1 MKLLGHKVL
10 TGQLICLTGLRIGG
24 SHETIEIGGL
34 DNPVI
39 REPLTGLPYVPGSSI
54 KGKMRSLLEW
64 HLGKISYDDRRGT
77 AGPHSC
83 KSSDCTI
90 CRVFGTSAT
99 DSTQGPTRLIVRDAF
114 LTGKSRSTLEQM
126 RQEKGL
132 HYTEEKVENMIDRL
146 TAKANPRTMER
157 VPAGTEFGLE
167 MVFRV
172 FDTDDGGKTDEKCWN
187 DVLTAMRLLQD
198 DFLGSSGG
206 RGYGKVAFK
215 NLKVK
220 YGDREETIEL

>member
-1 MKLLGHKVL
+1 M
-10 TGQLICLTGLRIGG
+10 
-24 SHETIEIGGL
+24 
-34 DNPVI
+34 
-39 REPLTGLPYVPGSSI
+39 
-54 KGKMRSLLEW
+54 
-64 HLGKISYDDRRGT
+64 
-77 AGPHSC
+77 
-83 KSSDCTI
+83 
-90 CRVFGTSAT
+90 
-99 DSTQGPTRLIVRDAF
+99 RDAF

-198 DFLGSSGG
+198 DFWGVLEAEDTVRLPSRTS
-206 RGYGKVAFK
+206 RS
-215 NLKVK
+215 N
-220 YGDREETIEL
+220 RRS